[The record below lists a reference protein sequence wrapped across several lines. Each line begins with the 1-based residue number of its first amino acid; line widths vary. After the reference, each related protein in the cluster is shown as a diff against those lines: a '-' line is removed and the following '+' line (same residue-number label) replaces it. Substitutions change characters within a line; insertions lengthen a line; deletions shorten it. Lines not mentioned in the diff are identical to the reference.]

1 LYMALPTLSKFLA
14 QPGDVAFNELH
25 FNVAE
30 HPDDRAHIRDV
41 AARLRSLVE
50 SNSVHVDFT
59 RVPPPNQHFLAAA
72 TRAMLL
78 LLATLGVASLFMGSL
93 LIVNTVAALLVQQ
106 TRQIAVMKTFGAQ
119 TGQLLGMYCGMVL
132 VFGSVAV
139 VLAIPLSMFT
149 TSLVVHY
156 VVGVVNFDVTST
168 AVPVKI
174 LVLEV
179 VAGLLVPLMAAS
191 VPIRRATGVSVRQ
204 ALTSTGLDAHQFGKG
219 LFDRLIGNVRHLPGP
234 TLLPIRNV
242 FRRKARSGLTLT
254 ALSLGGACFISVL
267 TVGDS
272 LEVTT
277 ASDLQSIH
285 YDLEVSFP
293 TPPATD
299 PAQDVALAVP
309 GVQAVESWGM
319 RSAYRLNPDGSE
331 STALSV
337 VGPPARSSM
346 FAPIIVAGRWL
357 RSDDT
362 NVAVLGTDFSAINPD
377 LHLGSPVD
385 LKLEGRESTW
395 TVVGIA
401 RSRSFGLTNIGPSV
415 FVPQAALS
423 RATGQVRRTDSLR
436 VVLDEHDAAT
446 QARVGSRVLEALS
459 QARVPTLGLE
469 TFSNL
474 QSQRRGPDSIVVN
487 FLLAMAAMLTV
498 VSGLGLAG
506 TTSINVLERT
516 RELGIMRAIGASPA
530 ATFRI
535 VVTEALVI
543 AAIGWLLG
551 TILSVPMSYWLTE
564 LVGRELVDEAVAFS
578 YAWSAPVIWLL
589 IACGLAVA
597 ASSVPAWR
605 AARMT
610 VHAALAY
617 E

>member
-1 LYMALPTLSKFLA
+1 M
-14 QPGDVAFNELH
+14 N
-25 FNVAE
+25 
-30 HPDDRAHIRDV
+30 
-41 AARLRSLVE
+41 
-50 SNSVHVDFT
+50 
-59 RVPPPNQHFLAAA
+59 
-72 TRAMLL
+72 
-78 LLATLGVASLFMGSL
+78 
-93 LIVNTVAALLVQQ
+93 
-106 TRQIAVMKTFGAQ
+106 
-119 TGQLLGMYCGMVL
+119 
-132 VFGSVAV
+132 
-139 VLAIPLSMFT
+139 
-149 TSLVVHY
+149 Y
-156 VVGVVNFDVTST
+156 VVSVVNFDVTST
-168 AVPVKI
+168 AVPVQI

-179 VAGLLVPLMAAS
+179 VAGLVVPLMAAS
-191 VPIRRATGVSVRQ
+191 VPIRRATGVSVRE
-204 ALTSTGLDAHQFGKG
+204 ALTSTGLDASQFGQG
-219 LFDRLIGNVRHLPGP
+219 LADRLIGNVRHLPGP
-234 TLLPIRNV
+234 TLLPVRNV
-242 FRRKARSGLTLT
+242 FRRKTRSVLTLT

-267 TVGDS
+267 TVADS
-272 LEVTT
+272 LELTT
-277 ASDLQSIH
+277 ASDLQSIR

-299 PAQDVALAVP
+299 TVQDVALAVP

-337 VGPPARSSM
+337 IGPPARSSM
-346 FAPIIVAGRWL
+346 FAPIVVDGRWL

-362 NVAVLGTDFSAINPD
+362 NVAVLGTDFADVNPD
-377 LHLGSPVD
+377 LHLGSSVD
-385 LKLEGRESTW
+385 LKLEGHESTW

-415 FVPQAALS
+415 FVPQSALS
-423 RATGQVRRTDSLR
+423 RSTGQFRRTDSLR
-436 VVLDEHDAAT
+436 VVLEQHDAAT

-459 QARVPTLGLE
+459 QTRVPTLGLE

-487 FLLAMAAMLTV
+487 FLLAMAAVLTV

-530 ATFRI
+530 ATFSI

-551 TILSVPMSYWLTE
+551 TLMSVPVSYWLTE

-578 YAWSAPVIWLL
+578 YAWLAPVIWLF
-589 IACGLAVA
+589 IACGLAVG
-597 ASSVPAWR
+597 ASFLPAWR

-610 VHAALAY
+610 VRDALAY